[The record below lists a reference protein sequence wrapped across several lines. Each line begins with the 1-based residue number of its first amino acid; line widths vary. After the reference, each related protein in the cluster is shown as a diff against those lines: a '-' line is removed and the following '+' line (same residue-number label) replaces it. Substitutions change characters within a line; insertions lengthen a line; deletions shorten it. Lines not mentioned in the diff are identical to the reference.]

1 MIVGVPKEI
10 KKDEYRVALV
20 PSGVATLKK
29 EGHAILVQ
37 AGAGKGSNILDDE
50 YAKAGASL
58 VRSAEEVYSRAQLIL
73 KVKEPQLEEY
83 SFLRAGHILFTFFHF
98 AANKQLAQVMI
109 RRKTTCIAYETVED
123 AQGQLPILI
132 PMSEVAGRMAVQEGA
147 KYLEKPMKGKGILL
161 GGIPGVAPANILI
174 LGGGVVGANAAK
186 VAAGFGGEVTVMD
199 VDLNRLRYLEDIMP
213 KNVSFLMSNEHNIAE
228 WITRADLVFCCAL
241 IRGARAP
248 ILIRRWMLKK
258 MKPGSVIVD
267 VAIDQ
272 GGCSETSRPTTHA
285 SPIYIEE
292 AIVHYCVTNIPGA
305 VPITSTYGLTNATLP
320 FVLQIAHKGFVKALK
335 ENPALARGV
344 NIARGKVTYRSLAQ
358 ALDLPYTPLQRTLS

>member
-1 MIVGVPKEI
+1 
-10 KKDEYRVALV
+10 
-20 PSGVATLKK
+20 
-29 EGHAILVQ
+29 
-37 AGAGKGSNILDDE
+37 
-50 YAKAGASL
+50 
-58 VRSAEEVYSRAQLIL
+58 
-73 KVKEPQLEEY
+73 
-83 SFLRAGHILFTFFHF
+83 
-98 AANKQLAQVMI
+98 
-109 RRKTTCIAYETVED
+109 
-123 AQGQLPILI
+123 
-132 PMSEVAGRMAVQEGA
+132 
-147 KYLEKPMKGKGILL
+147 
-161 GGIPGVAPANILI
+161 
-174 LGGGVVGANAAK
+174 
-186 VAAGFGGEVTVMD
+186 VTVMD